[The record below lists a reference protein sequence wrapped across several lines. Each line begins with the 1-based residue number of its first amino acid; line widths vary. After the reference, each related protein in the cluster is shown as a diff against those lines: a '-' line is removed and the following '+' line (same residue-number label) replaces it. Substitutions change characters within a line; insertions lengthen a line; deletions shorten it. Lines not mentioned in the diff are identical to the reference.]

1 MVTLSDQLAHVHMT
15 EAIMDRQINKL
26 LSMKFANFPNK

>member
-1 MVTLSDQLAHVHMT
+1 MVSLNDPLAHIEMS